1 MSIINKALEAERTMR
16 RITTHCGFMSAQL
29 KSLSASA
36 PHPNRR
42 QQEALHESA

>member
-1 MSIINKALEAERTMR
+1 MSISDQAKGGDRNYAKNNN
-16 RITTHCGFMSAQL
+16 HCGFMSAQL

-42 QQEALHESA
+42 QQEAPHESA

>member
-1 MSIINKALEAERTMR
+1 
-16 RITTHCGFMSAQL
+16 MSAQL